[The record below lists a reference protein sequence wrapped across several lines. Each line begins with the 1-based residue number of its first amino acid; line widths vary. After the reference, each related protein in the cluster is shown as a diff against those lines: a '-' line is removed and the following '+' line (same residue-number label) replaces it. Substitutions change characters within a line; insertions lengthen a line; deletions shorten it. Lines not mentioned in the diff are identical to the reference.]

1 MSSMLAIARPNPS
14 PKKKGSAK
22 MLRKLSGRRNPS
34 SAKSLRDRLA
44 KARKNGVVR
53 GSSRRNPSSAKSLRD
68 RLAKARKNGVVR
80 GSSRRNPSASLK
92 EAQGEIRKLKAKV
105 RQARATAKQSGKAI
119 DKRMLSRLEKQLST
133 QTSGLK
139 SVAQKLR
146 KLQSS
151 LSGISRKVS
160 TRKPTK
166 RKASTKRKSTA
177 KRKTTAKRKKATLGT
192 LKTASSYSGY
202 KRMKSGNKR
211 KFSMAFNAQFKKA
224 RRLGK
229 SPKVAHNEAV
239 KAGRKAVR
247 SNPASV
253 GSVIRS
259 TVSRSNPKRKRKV
272 TKRKATRKTTRSRRS
287 KSLSAQLPASK
298 RALFNRK
305 VKSETTRL
313 KKKHK
318 KASAKQ
324 IKVWAQL
331 SAFSKVKAG
340 RKNSAEVRDNPKRKR
355 KVTKRKTTRSKRS
368 KSLSAQ
374 LPASKRALFNKKVK
388 SETAR
393 LKKKHK
399 KASAKQIKV
408 WAQLSAF
415 SKVKASRKNGHCTTA
430 VPNPRKKKRT
440 VSRKRR
446 RTTSKRKLVRAKRI
460 KRNMSASAKRVLSN
474 YGSHHVTAT
483 IKGKQTVVRA
493 GTNSK
498 AYKGAKRRGLT
509 GKFRG
514 LKGKKNTPSSLNLN
528 SVRKVFGGDYS
539 KSQLQEALN
548 IWTGAIDG
556 GHVRGVSKSMIRKTR
571 RNPHK
576 RVRKHTISAISNPA
590 PMSVGLMRRM
600 EARNN
605 ATMTA
610 MDYGYGAGAFALGL
624 YGSNLMSSFISAP
637 QLLNVDRND
646 MNNKS
651 ANYIVSETLPLLLAG
666 VASGHHLYKKI
677 KGEAVDARTLSI
689 STGVLAGSVL
699 SVIGRTLAKGLG
711 RMLGLQRVAEIP
723 GDTLTFSESGNV
735 SGYLVDNQ
743 NPTLGGLIEG
753 NDDMSRL
760 YGNHVG
766 RYVQTTPSTGRYV
779 QTTPSTGRYVQTTPS
794 TGRYVQSVGGYRR
807 MNGEHLGAMHHG
819 DVHHMGGYLRGN
831 PSHSENVG
839 ANVSFSPAV
848 SAGDGNY
855 NMDANTLLED
865 IKIYEPLTP
874 AELQAEGLDHV
885 SDTGEMYKVL
895 RATPDVARQIVESN
909 FGSLIG
915 DSNVVRGA
923 VLVLASIYDAPQNTL
938 LTDRLRLD
946 RAPELPKGAS
956 FGNAGGVFSRGIFN
970 AIFPSID
977 NQPTFQEFGVK
988 VGN

>member
-1 MSSMLAIARPNPS
+1 MKFNFRGLDPQTLKFNVLLELHRQPNPQRERCIMSSMLAIARPNPM
-14 PKKKGSAK
+14 PKKKGSSK
-22 MLRKLSGRRNPS
+22 MLRKLSGRRNPLGGVVRGSSRRNPSS
-34 SAKSLRDRLA
+34 SAKSLRSRLAKARKNGVVRGSSRRNPSKSMSLRDRLA

-53 GSSRRNPSSAKSLRD
+53 GSSRRNPRKNPSSA
-68 RLAKARKNGVVR
+68 
-80 GSSRRNPSASLK
+80 LK
-92 EAQGEIRKLKAKV
+92 EARTEIQDLKRKLRSAK
-105 RQARATAKQSGKAI
+105 ATAKTSGKAV
-119 DKRMLSRLEKQLST
+119 DRRMVSRLERQLNQ

-139 SVAQKLR
+139 AVAKKLR
-146 KLQSS
+146 SLQSS
-151 LSGISRKVS
+151 LGGISRKVS
-160 TRKPTK
+160 AKPARKKASTK
-166 RKASTKRKSTA
+166 RKASTT
-177 KRKTTAKRKKATLGT
+177 KRKTSTKRKASTAKKATLGT
-192 LKTASSYSGY
+192 LKMPRSYSGY
-202 KRMKSGNKR
+202 SRMKSGNKR

-239 KAGRKAVR
+239 KAGQKAVR

-253 GSVIRS
+253 GSVLRAS
-259 TVSRSNPKRKRKV
+259 ATRSNPKRKATKRKV
-272 TKRKATRKTTRSRRS
+272 TKRKTTRSKRS

-298 RALFNRK
+298 RALFNKK

-340 RKNSAEVRDNPKRKR
+340 RKNPHCA
-355 KVTKRKTTRSKRS
+355 TK
-368 KSLSAQ
+368 
-374 LPASKRALFNKKVK
+374 
-388 SETAR
+388 
-393 LKKKHK
+393 
-399 KASAKQIKV
+399 
-408 WAQLSAF
+408 
-415 SKVKASRKNGHCTTA
+415 A

-440 VSRKRR
+440 VSRKRK

-460 KRNMSASAKRVLSN
+460 KPGMSASAKRVLSN

-528 SVRKVFGGDYS
+528 SVRKVFGGDYT

-571 RNPHK
+571 RNPK
-576 RVRKHTISAISNPA
+576 SRVRKHTISAISNPM
-590 PMSVGLMRRM
+590 PMSLGLMQQM
-600 EARNN
+600 EARSN
-605 ATMTA
+605 AMTA

-637 QLLNVDRND
+637 NLLNVDMND
-646 MNNKS
+646 INNKS
-651 ANYIVSETLPLLLAG
+651 ANYIVSESLPLLLAG
-666 VASGHHLYKKI
+666 LASGTHLYKKF

-699 SVIGRTLAKGLG
+699 SVVGRTLAKGLG
-711 RMLGLQRVAEIP
+711 RLLGLAKVAEIP
-723 GDTLTFSESGNV
+723 GDTLTFSESSDL

-743 NPTLGGLIEG
+743 MSPLGGLEET
-753 NDDMSRL
+753 NMSRL

-779 QTTPSTGRYVQTTPS
+779 QTTGRYVQTAPSTGRYVQTT
-794 TGRYVQSVGGYRR
+794 GRYVSTPAMSGYRR
-807 MNGEHLGAMHHG
+807 VNGEHLGAMHHG
-819 DVHHMGGYLRGN
+819 DVHHMGSYLRAN
-831 PSHSENVG
+831 PAGGVG
-839 ANVSFSPAV
+839 ANVSDTGII

-855 NMDANTLLED
+855 NMDAQTLRED
-865 IKIYEPLTP
+865 INLYEPLTP
-874 AELQAEGLDHV
+874 AEMQAEGLDHV
-885 SDTGEMYKVL
+885 SDTGEMYKVI
-895 RATPDVARQIVESN
+895 RATPDVARQVVESN

-977 NQPTFQEFGVK
+977 NQPTFQEFGVRA
-988 VGN
+988 GN